1 MADTTSLHLRLPNS
15 LYRRLQRQAKRNN
28 ASLNTEIVNQL
39 AGAEAATVRRI
50 LEIAQPL
57 LQEMRWRAGIET
69 VEYVLQLMAEF
80 AQEFAASEHQPPTE
94 EDLRLRHRMNEVM
107 GRFRQGLF
115 ERRRDEASKGVR
127 SPIEEPSTEEG
138 PRLRHHLLAAIRP
151 DLAQMERNGFIP
163 VTPPAKEPEKK

>member
-1 MADTTSLHLRLPNS
+1 GRVCFTTR
-15 LYRRLQRQAKRNN
+15 
-28 ASLNTEIVNQL
+28 
-39 AGAEAATVRRI
+39 
-50 LEIAQPL
+50 
-57 LQEMRWRAGIET
+57 
-69 VEYVLQLMAEF
+69 AEF

-94 EDLRLRHRMNEVM
+94 ENLRLRHRMNEVM

-115 ERRRDEASKGVR
+115 ERRRDEASKGGR

-138 PRLRHHLLAAIRP
+138 ARLRHHLLAAIRP